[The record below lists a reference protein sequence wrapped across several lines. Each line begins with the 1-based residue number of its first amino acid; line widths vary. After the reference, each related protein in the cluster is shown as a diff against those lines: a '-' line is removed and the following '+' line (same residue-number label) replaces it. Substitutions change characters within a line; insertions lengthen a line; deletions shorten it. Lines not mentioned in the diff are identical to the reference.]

1 MDYSYA
7 GRYARRLHVD
17 LFTGPQAERADLE
30 ICKLADGSPW
40 VLGSGACGVVYK
52 VSNTS
57 KRLRMQGVDC
67 SWHVFCNGGLWQNIQ
82 RGLWHQMKAMTWQH
96 ASGLW

>member
-17 LFTGPQAERADLE
+17 LITGPQAERADLE

-52 VSNTS
+52 VSHTS
-57 KRLRMQGVDC
+57 VQHHAECAVGSLTCCRLQLAC
-67 SWHVFCNGGLWQNIQ
+67 LLHQSPWQNTQ
-82 RGLWHQMKAMTWQH
+82 QGAFTTDT
-96 ASGLW
+96 

>member
-1 MDYSYA
+1 MHLHVQNKAMDYSYA

-30 ICKLADGSPW
+30 ICKLADGTPW

-52 VSNTS
+52 VSHTS
-57 KRLRMQGVDC
+57 VQHHAECAVDLLTRCRLQ
-67 SWHVFCNGGLWQNIQ
+67 L
-82 RGLWHQMKAMTWQH
+82 A
-96 ASGLW
+96 